1 MEQEAYPQGL
11 MFRFQSFLPF
21 PEHWKNVVDQ
31 ILYRKRNNYL
41 KYERLVV
48 HNQPAISERTSDYLQ
63 RHRIVQGKR
72 LAQYIHQL
80 KMVMIMAANLSYE
93 KGNANSF
100 YMVEASILLAVED
113 KQIHYAEDG
122 VSKQIWMKWTIS
134 VV

>member
-1 MEQEAYPQGL
+1 M
-11 MFRFQSFLPF
+11 
-21 PEHWKNVVDQ
+21 
-31 ILYRKRNNYL
+31 
-41 KYERLVV
+41 V